1 MENFFIPSSRRGSCS
16 RRVSLTEIAKEE
28 FRSHIRWCTYSIVDY
43 FVSYKRG
50 IDFAMNPPQ
59 KVSAYED
66 LFNTLATPKSAAR
79 ETSSE
84 LHLHHL
90 YFANSP
96 SLIFR
101 LLSSN
106 TFSGFMS
113 LWMIFFKWQLYTAL
127 QIPNSICSI
136 TCRVQSLCIYSKTIC
151 INVCRVLRVNC
162 AGRNGTIYNLI
173 EELVSA
179 VAFDPLLQAA
189 SLTVLHYN
197 EHETLVREDYCV
209 IDFHHM
215 FILQPS
221 MDLDLG
227 NN

>member
-1 MENFFIPSSRRGSCS
+1 MTTTPREVHTQIHVHCIQFTYKNKLVLVVCHVPQDTAYRPHITFTVITAAERDMTLHTQSELMENFSIPSSRRGSCS

-84 LHLHHL
+84 LHLHHF

-113 LWMIFFKWQLYTAL
+113 LWMIFFK
-127 QIPNSICSI
+127 
-136 TCRVQSLCIYSKTIC
+136 
-151 INVCRVLRVNC
+151 
-162 AGRNGTIYNLI
+162 
-173 EELVSA
+173 
-179 VAFDPLLQAA
+179 
-189 SLTVLHYN
+189 
-197 EHETLVREDYCV
+197 
-209 IDFHHM
+209 
-215 FILQPS
+215 
-221 MDLDLG
+221 
-227 NN
+227 